1 MTRFAAA
8 LVLAAASPLAAAPAS
23 PEAPALLRYDLRP
36 GDHLVYRQRLE
47 RSLRSASVE
56 SRSLAEWESHV
67 LVLGERGGS
76 WRVGIQRNRTLAELL
91 RYREDGRDRLE
102 SGRRT
107 FAEGLEKRGPAFAE
121 TSWLT
126 PSGAA
131 LLPWA
136 AAREA
141 TSERVPLFH
150 EVEPLPGA
158 AVAPGSTF
166 ASPGP
171 LGLAMRAAGLE
182 TVGGEECLRLDGEG
196 EGLAVRHWHCAGS
209 GTLGKLEFEA
219 HYGGPGGVEIEE
231 KYRLEKVSRARG
243 RTVEEWLREP
253 ATVLGALLGLAAT
266 DRLEVPR
273 ETLYGLLDGASVD
286 VERLV
291 LAVAWRHRLPPPP
304 REALRRLAASP
315 SPRVQALADRF
326 LAPPPAPPADLA
338 AVARAVRSAAEL
350 PAWSGPVGRGWG
362 RQALLA
368 QRAPGQVPGTT
379 LRFMRTERFRGR
391 PYVLHVPDDYRG
403 DEPFPLV
410 VVLGG
415 GPGRAMP
422 TAQTARASLEPL
434 GVLALFP
441 QAQGMWWEDEPAA
454 AVEALL
460 AEALAELNVDTDRVA
475 LTGFSNGG
483 TGSVLYA
490 ARTPHRFA
498 AVASLMGGG
507 LPFFENDRPIDPAA
521 VARIPFLFVHGASD
535 ELIPA
540 WTSERTAKAM
550 RKVFPGAV
558 AEVHV
563 LPGRPHDV
571 VYGREEGLVFP
582 FLGKQ
587 VRDSFPRTVAL
598 RARSLDHPRAFWVE
612 VLEKDG
618 GTAQADATVEGQ
630 SVVLRTKHVRK
641 LRLRLRPDL
650 LDLAAP
656 VRVTVDGKEA
666 FAGTLAEDPGL
677 LLRSWR
683 ETGDPQLAHSAE
695 ITLDVR

>member
-1 MTRFAAA
+1 MTRLAAA
-8 LVLAAASPLAAAPAS
+8 LLLAAASPRAAAP
-23 PEAPALLRYDLRP
+23 PPPRAPALLRYDLRP
-36 GDHLVYRQRLE
+36 GDRLVYRQRLE

-56 SRSLAEWESHV
+56 SRSEAEWESHV

-76 WRVGIQRNRTLAELL
+76 CRVGIQRNRTRAELL

-102 SGRRT
+102 SERRT
-107 FAEGLEKRGPAFAE
+107 FAEGLAKRGPAFAE

-141 TSERVPLFH
+141 ASERVPLFH
-150 EVEPLPGA
+150 EVEPLPDA

-182 TVGGEECLRLDGEG
+182 TVGGEECLRLDGEE
-196 EGLAVRHWHCAGS
+196 EGLAVRHWHCPGS
-209 GTLGKLEFEA
+209 GTLGRLEFEA
-219 HYGGPGGVEIEE
+219 RYGGPGGVEIEE
-231 KYRLEKVSRARG
+231 KYRLERVAIARG
-243 RTVEEWLREP
+243 ESMAAWLREP
-253 ATVLGALLGLAAT
+253 STVRGALLGLAAT
-266 DRLEVPR
+266 DRLDVPR
-273 ETLYGLLDGASVD
+273 ETLYGLLEGASAD

-291 LAVAWRHRLPPPP
+291 LAVAWRHRLAPPPP
-304 REALRRLAASP
+304 EALRRLAASP
-315 SPRVQALADRF
+315 SPRVQALANRF
-326 LAPPPAPPADLA
+326 LAPRPAPPADLA
-338 AVARAVRSAAEL
+338 AVARAVRSAAAL
-350 PAWSGPVGRGWG
+350 PSWSGPAGKGWG

-391 PYVLHVPDDYRG
+391 PYVLHVPEDYRG

-441 QAQGMWWEDEPAA
+441 QALGMWWEDEPGA

-460 AEALAELNVDTDRVA
+460 KEALAELNVDTDRVT

-490 ARTPHRFA
+490 ARMPHRFA

-507 LPFFENDRPIDPAA
+507 LPFFEKERPIDPAA
-521 VARIPFLFVHGASD
+521 IARIPFLFVHGASD

-540 WTSERTAKAM
+540 WSSERTAKAM
-550 RKVFPGAV
+550 RKA
-558 AEVHV
+558 
-563 LPGRPHDV
+563 
-571 VYGREEGLVFP
+571 
-582 FLGKQ
+582 
-587 VRDSFPRTVAL
+587 
-598 RARSLDHPRAFWVE
+598 
-612 VLEKDG
+612 
-618 GTAQADATVEGQ
+618 
-630 SVVLRTKHVRK
+630 
-641 LRLRLRPDL
+641 
-650 LDLAAP
+650 
-656 VRVTVDGKEA
+656 
-666 FAGTLAEDPGL
+666 
-677 LLRSWR
+677 
-683 ETGDPQLAHSAE
+683 
-695 ITLDVR
+695 